1 MWLELA
7 NISILCTTF
16 CLLDKGLSKYT
27 PLDGIYYLIHSL
39 HNLAIVILTEDEVV
53 KSLTDFNYVLSSP
66 KNILALEFVFA
77 LHIYHVILYWEK
89 FRYDDWLHHIL
100 MIGIGLPIGW
110 ISESNSLL
118 GYSLFFTTGLPGG
131 IDYFL
136 LFLTRNYWISRE
148 TEKKVNAYLNTWIRS
163 PGCISHATLSLL
175 LISTKLTTFSTDW
188 FLGVIALTLTFW
200 NGQYFMRQVVEN
212 NILFLKWK
220 DTHNTS

>member
-16 CLLDKGLSKYT
+16 CLLDKTLSKYT

-66 KNILALEFVFA
+66 KNLLALEFVFA

-110 ISESNSLL
+110 ITESNSLL

-136 LFLTRNYWISRE
+136 LFLSRNYWVSRE

-188 FLGVIALTLTFW
+188 FLGLIALGLTFW

-220 DTHNTS
+220 DTHNTQ